1 MNLLTRITT
10 RDVLAVLI
18 VGAALVF
25 NGVSLLTGKPL
36 DPTTVGLA
44 GVVVGYYFRTPTNSE
59 SASTADDEPLAPP
72 SFGGDTE

>member
-1 MNLLTRITT
+1 MSILSGITT

-25 NGVSLLTGKPL
+25 NGISLITGKPL

-44 GVVVGYYFRTPTNSE
+44 GVVVGYYFRSPTE
-59 SASTADDEPLAPP
+59 VAKEAPLPEPYT
-72 SFGGDTE
+72 GEDNG

>member
-1 MNLLTRITT
+1 MSFLSGVTT

-25 NGVSLLTGKPL
+25 NGVSLITGKPL

-44 GVVVGYYFRTPTNSE
+44 GVVVGYYFRSPNEIVPPVSI
-59 SASTADDEPLAPP
+59 EPLAAPAT
-72 SFGGDTE
+72 GEDDDND

>member
-1 MNLLTRITT
+1 MSIFSGITT

-25 NGVSLLTGKPL
+25 NGISLITGKPL

-44 GVVVGYYFRTPTNSE
+44 GVVVGYYFRSPTGDE
-59 SASTADDEPLAPP
+59 KEEEPLAEP
-72 SFGGDTE
+72 FTGDDNE